1 MTVNVFNKN
10 TINKIKGP
18 LFTLTPLTLWLS
30 ILVAIPLLF
39 VVVMG
44 FLSRGTYG
52 NVEFEFTLNN
62 YIRIFDP
69 MYLKMLMTSLGLS
82 LVTTVICL
90 TAGYP
95 FAYFIANSNRKTRG
109 ILLMLIIIPFWTNSL
124 IRTYAWIILLRTSG
138 IINSY
143 LLQFGIINEP
153 IQFLYTNGAVVL
165 GLTYTLFPF
174 MILPLYASIESLDK
188 RYLEAAQDLGA
199 NPWITFWKVTVPLTM
214 PGIIA
219 GCILVFIPT
228 LGLFFIPDL
237 MGGSK
242 IMLISNFIK
251 NQFLTA
257 RDWPFGSAA
266 SIVLIALTFVLLGVY
281 IKILKKNKNMEVL

>member
-1 MTVNVFNKN
+1 MKKN
-10 TINKIKGP
+10 KGP
-18 LFTLTPLTLWLS
+18 LWTLSPLVVWLS
-30 ILVAIPLLF
+30 ILVAVPLIF
-39 VVVMG
+39 VITMG

-52 NVEFEFTLNN
+52 NVEFKFTLEN
-62 YIRIFDP
+62 YMRIFNP
-69 MYLKMLMTSLGLS
+69 LYLKMLLSSLWLS
-82 LVTTVICL
+82 LITTFICL
-90 TAGYP
+90 AAGYP
-95 FAYFIANSNRKTRG
+95 FAYFIANAPKKIRG

-124 IRTYAWIILLRTSG
+124 IRTYAWITLLRTSG

-143 LLQFGIINEP
+143 LIQFGIINEP
-153 IQFLYTNGAVVL
+153 IQFLYTNGAVIL
-165 GLTYTLFPF
+165 GLAYTLFPF
-174 MILPLYASIESLDK
+174 MVLPLYASIESLDK
-188 RYLEAAQDLGA
+188 RYLEAASDLGA
-199 NPWITFWKVTVPLTM
+199 KPWKTFWSITVPLTL

-266 SIVLIALTFVLLGVY
+266 SIVLIALTFILLGVY
-281 IKILKKNKNMEVL
+281 IKILNKNKNMEVL

>member
-1 MTVNVFNKN
+1 MTRFSARKN
-10 TINKIKGP
+10 KGP
-18 LFTLTPLTLWLS
+18 LFTLLPLAIWLL
-30 ILVAIPLLF
+30 ILVAVPLMF
-39 VVVMG
+39 VIAMG

-52 NVEFEFTLNN
+52 NVEFKFTLNN
-62 YIRIFDP
+62 YMRILDP
-69 MYLKMLMTSLGLS
+69 MYLKMLLSSLKLS
-82 LVTTVICL
+82 LITTIICL
-90 TAGYP
+90 FAGYP
-95 FAYFIANSNRKTRG
+95 FAYFIANAPKRIRG

-138 IINSY
+138 IVNSY
-143 LLQFGIINEP
+143 LMEFGIINEP

-165 GLTYTLFPF
+165 GLAYTLFPF
-174 MILPLYASIESLDK
+174 MVLPLYASIESLDK
-188 RYLEAAQDLGA
+188 RYLEAASDLGA
-199 NPWITFWKVTVPLTM
+199 KPWRTFLSITVPLTL

-266 SIVLIALTFVLLGVY
+266 SIVLIALTLALLGVY
-281 IKILKKNKNMEVL
+281 IKILNKNKNMEVL

>member
-1 MTVNVFNKN
+1 MTVKAIRKN
-10 TINKIKGP
+10 KGP
-18 LFTLTPLTLWLS
+18 LWTLSPLVVWLS

-44 FLSRGTYG
+44 FLSRGVYG
-52 NVEFEFTLNN
+52 NVEFKFTIEN
-62 YIRIFDP
+62 YLRVFNP
-69 MYLKMLMTSLGLS
+69 MYLKMLLSSLWLS

-90 TAGYP
+90 AAGYP
-95 FAYFIANSNRKTRG
+95 FAYFIANAPKKIRG

-143 LLQFGIINEP
+143 LMQFGIISEP

-165 GLTYTLFPF
+165 GLAYTLFPF
-174 MILPLYASIESLDK
+174 MVLPLFASIDSLDK
-188 RYLEAAQDLGA
+188 RYLEAASDLGA
-199 NPWITFWKVTVPLTM
+199 RPWMTFCKITVPLTM
-214 PGIIA
+214 PGIVA

-281 IKILKKNKNMEVL
+281 IRILKKNKNMEVM

>member
-1 MTVNVFNKN
+1 MTEKAMKKN
-10 TINKIKGP
+10 KGP
-18 LFTLTPLTLWLS
+18 LWTLSPLVVWLS
-30 ILVAIPLLF
+30 IFVAVPLLF
-39 VVVMG
+39 VVTIG
-44 FLSRGTYG
+44 FLSRGVYG
-52 NVEFEFTLNN
+52 NVEFKFTVDN
-62 YIRIFDP
+62 YLRILDP
-69 MYLKMLMTSLGLS
+69 MYLKILLSSLWLS

-90 TAGYP
+90 AAGYP
-95 FAYFIANSNRKTRG
+95 FAYFIANAPQKIRG

-143 LLQFGIINEP
+143 LMQFGIINEP

-165 GLTYTLFPF
+165 GLAYTLFPF
-174 MILPLYASIESLDK
+174 MVLPLYASIESLDK
-188 RYLEAAQDLGA
+188 RYLEAASDLGA
-199 NPWITFWKVTVPLTM
+199 RPWRTFWSITVPLTL

-266 SIVLIALTFVLLGVY
+266 SIVLIALTFVLLGIY